1 MRFLKEYVIVGV
13 ILVFVFFMEHITNK
27 NLSDSVKWMKDEI
40 TSIENKLEENKEGEA
55 QEEFLDL
62 KSKWEGEQEK
72 LAFFV
77 EHEEL
82 EKVSNDI
89 VIIESNFEQ
98 NEADE
103 IDENITDLKFM
114 LDHIEEKNQF
124 NLKNIF

>member
-13 ILVFVFFMEHITNK
+13 ILIFVFFMEHITYR
-27 NLSDSVKWMKDEI
+27 NLSDSVKWMKDGI
-40 TSIENKLEENKEGEA
+40 TSIENKLEENRETEA
-55 QEEFLDL
+55 QDEFLEL

-82 EKVSNDI
+82 EKVSNDM
-89 VIIESNFEQ
+89 VIIVSNFEQ

-114 LDHIEEKNQF
+114 LDHIEEKNQL

>member
-13 ILVFVFFMEHITNK
+13 ILIFVFFIEHITK
-27 NLSDSVKWMKDEI
+27 QNLSDSVKWMKEGI
-40 TSIENKLEENKEGEA
+40 TSIENKLEENRETEA
-55 QEEFLDL
+55 QNEFLDL
-62 KSKWEGEQEK
+62 KGKWEGEQEK

-89 VIIESNFEQ
+89 VIIESNFKQ
-98 NEADE
+98 NESDE

-114 LDHIEEKNQF
+114 LDHIEEKNQL

>member
-13 ILVFVFFMEHITNK
+13 ILVFVLFIEHITNK

>member
-13 ILVFVFFMEHITNK
+13 ILIFVFFMEHITYR
-27 NLSDSVKWMKDEI
+27 NLSDSVKWMKDGI
-40 TSIENKLEENKEGEA
+40 TSIENKLEENRETEA
-55 QEEFLDL
+55 QDEFLEL

-82 EKVSNDI
+82 EKVSNDM

-114 LDHIEEKNQF
+114 LDHIEEKNQL

>member
-1 MRFLKEYVIVGV
+1 MRFLKEYAIVGV
-13 ILVFVFFMEHITNK
+13 ILIFVFFMEHITK
-27 NLSDSVKWMKDEI
+27 QDLSDSVKWMKDEI
-40 TSIENKLEENKEGEA
+40 ESIENKLEENREAEA
-55 QEEFLDL
+55 QNEFLDL
-62 KSKWEGEQEK
+62 KGKWEGEQEK

-82 EKVSNDI
+82 EKVSNDM
-89 VIIESNFEQ
+89 VIIESNFKQ

-114 LDHIEEKNQF
+114 LDHIEEKNQL

>member
-1 MRFLKEYVIVGV
+1 MRLLKEYVIVAV
-13 ILVFVFFMEHITNK
+13 ILVFVFFMEHITSK
-27 NLSDSVKWMKDEI
+27 NLNNSVKWMKDGI
-40 TSIENKLEENKEGEA
+40 MSIENKLEENRETEA
-55 QEEFLDL
+55 QNEFLEL
-62 KSKWEGEQEK
+62 KGKWEGEQEK

-82 EKVSNDI
+82 EKVSNDM

-114 LDHIEEKNQF
+114 LDHIEEKNQL

>member
-13 ILVFVFFMEHITNK
+13 ILVFVFFMEHITK
-27 NLSDSVKWMKDEI
+27 QNLSDSVKWMKDGI
-40 TSIENKLEENKEGEA
+40 TSIENKLEENRETEA
-55 QEEFLDL
+55 QNEFLEL
-62 KSKWEGEQEK
+62 KGKWDGEQEK

-82 EKVSNDI
+82 EKVSNDM

-114 LDHIEEKNQF
+114 LDHIEEKNQL

>member
-1 MRFLKEYVIVGV
+1 MRFLKEYVIVFV
-13 ILVFVFFMEHITNK
+13 ILIFVFLIEYITNRD
-27 NLSDSVKWMKDEI
+27 LTDCVKWMRDGI
-40 TSIENKLEENKEGEA
+40 TSIENKLEENREEEA
-55 QEEFLDL
+55 QNEFLEL

-89 VIIESNFEQ
+89 VIIESNFNQ
-98 NEADE
+98 NESDE
-103 IDENITDLKFM
+103 IDENIADLKFM
-114 LDHIEEKNQF
+114 LDHIEEKNQL